1 MNENKKVE
9 KRLLRFE
16 LPTLYKQMLGVFEK
30 YHIHPYDIQG
40 TILKKENGYEVIL
53 KFSQSFSH
61 VATTF
66 VGFEQAMHPDE
77 EVTHFFEETAMQC
90 KTQLM
95 QDYYRMIK
103 L

>member
-1 MNENKKVE
+1 MNENNIVE
-9 KRLLRFE
+9 ERLLRFE

-30 YHIHPYDIQG
+30 YHIHPFDIQG
-40 TILKKENGYEVIL
+40 TILKKENGYDVIL

-61 VATTF
+61 AATTF
-66 VGFEQAMHPDE
+66 VGFEQAMHPGE
-77 EVTHFFEETAMQC
+77 EVIHFFEETAKRC

-95 QDYYRMIK
+95 QDYYKMIK